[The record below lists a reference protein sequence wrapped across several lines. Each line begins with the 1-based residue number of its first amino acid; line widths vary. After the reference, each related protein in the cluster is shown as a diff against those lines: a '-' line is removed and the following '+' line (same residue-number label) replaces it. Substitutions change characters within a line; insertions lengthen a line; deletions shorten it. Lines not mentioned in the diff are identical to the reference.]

1 MANLN
6 FFSFQLEIFFYFSD
20 NNPNDMKWNLA
31 DGFVIVYTSLLLL
44 GSDIRTDTLSKR
56 ISYLSVLVCGMLF
69 FWLWEADLISYF
81 SFPSKRLPF
90 NNLEEFLTYSDTKVS
105 QNFQQLNQYK
115 SKYCLTLIIQYDLS
129 Y

>member
-1 MANLN
+1 
-6 FFSFQLEIFFYFSD
+6 
-20 NNPNDMKWNLA
+20 MKWNLA

-44 GSDIRTDTLSKR
+44 GADIRTDTLSKR

-115 SKYCLTLIIQYDLS
+115 SKYCL
-129 Y
+129 